1 MFILGPNA
9 TILVLLRRKLYY
21 FFFFFPILGILV
33 VMQEL
38 EIPILCQV
46 LYLKAMSLHL
56 VGKGKASNI
65 LSLSLK
71 ICLEAG

>member
-1 MFILGPNA
+1 M
-9 TILVLLRRKLYY
+9 
-21 FFFFFPILGILV
+21 

>member
-1 MFILGPNA
+1 MF
-9 TILVLLRRKLYY
+9 
-21 FFFFFPILGILV
+21 
-33 VMQEL
+33 MQEL

-46 LYLKAMSLHL
+46 LYLKVISLHL

-71 ICLEAG
+71 IRLEAG

>member
-9 TILVLLRRKLYY
+9 TILVLLGRKLH
-21 FFFFFPILGILV
+21 FFFLFPILGILV
-33 VMQEL
+33 FMQEL